1 MSTDPASPEFRWK
14 GALIL
19 FGVLFLGVSDA
30 QLIPPLLAP
39 IANALDTSAGRMGT
53 IVTVY
58 ALAAAAA
65 ALLLGPLSDRIGRKR
80 LISIALLGFA
90 AASLMTSQSSYFST
104 LIASRVL
111 TGVSAGALSTL
122 SLSYAGDLYPY
133 KHRGKAMGVLSM
145 AYFLAFVVGIP
156 LGALITSLYGW
167 NWVFVGLSG
176 AAAAMLLITLWQLP
190 PDRGQAE
197 SAGLV
202 SSLTTHF
209 KHPDRVAGIVAAF
222 LTSGG
227 LVGFI
232 TYVGVWL
239 DGQGIG
245 IERYSWLF
253 MVAGI
258 AATIASPLSG
268 WLSDFTG
275 KRSVILAANA
285 VLAVLFVVV
294 SGFTW
299 GPLLFIGVGLL
310 SITAAARQGPL
321 HALTTELVGTEM
333 RGSYVAV
340 RNAAS
345 QLGIAAVAATSAVA
359 FDSAGFGAVAWVA
372 AGVTILIPVTL
383 IWMRDPQEG
392 RSGIDRL

>member
-1 MSTDPASPEFRWK
+1 MSTVSASSEFRWN

-19 FGVLFLGVSDA
+19 FGVLFLGVSDT
-30 QLIPPLLAP
+30 QLIPPLLAL
-39 IANALDTSAGRMGT
+39 IANTLEISPGRVGT

-90 AASLMTSQSSYFST
+90 VASLMTSQSEYFST
-104 LIASRVL
+104 LVASRVL
-111 TGVSAGALSTL
+111 TGLSAGALSTL

-133 KHRGKAMGVLSM
+133 SHRGKAMGILSM

-156 LGALITSLYGW
+156 LGALIASLYSW
-167 NWVFVGLSG
+167 NWVFVGLSC
-176 AAAAMLLITLWQLP
+176 AAALLLPVTVWKLP
-190 PDRGQAE
+190 PDGGRAE

-202 SSLTTHF
+202 LSLTSHF
-209 KHPDRVAGIVAAF
+209 RHPDRVAGIAAAF

-245 IERYSWLF
+245 IGRYAWLF

-258 AATIASPLSG
+258 AATVASPLSG
-268 WLSDFTG
+268 WLSDRIG
-275 KRSVILAANA
+275 KRSVILGANA

-294 SGFTW
+294 SGFMW
-299 GPLLFIGVGLL
+299 GPQLFIGVGLL
-310 SITAAARQGPL
+310 SVTASARQGPL
-321 HALTTELVGTEM
+321 HALTTELVGAES

-345 QLGIAAVAATSAVA
+345 QLGIAAVAATSAAA
-359 FDSAGFGAVAWVA
+359 FDTAGFGAVAWIA

-383 IWMRDPQEG
+383 IWMRVP
-392 RSGIDRL
+392 RSRL